1 MPPHQHLHAQILFS
15 NSVSLILNQ
24 SNPHAEAFLEKNNH
38 PRSYASFF
46 RNAMQ
51 IDGLSFEKGLVALVG
66 FAKGYKETP
75 GEGQLF
81 DT

>member
-1 MPPHQHLHAQILFS
+1 MQKLF
-15 NSVSLILNQ
+15 L
-24 SNPHAEAFLEKNNH
+24 KTNNH

-51 IDGLSFEKGLVALVG
+51 IDGLSFEKGLVVFVG

-75 GEGQLF
+75 GEGQLL